1 MMRGPGAADKG
12 NGMPHLQRVGGSAGR
27 AGRLPSSWERL
38 PSGVVEV
45 LIVVLV
51 VMVLAGGAYAFSQR
65 GSGAGSGSG
74 GGRRGRGE
82 LGSAEPPPA
91 VRSSVRG
98 LQLGDVVNHE
108 THDFVVERTYRFR
121 EGGSTWEEHLLVDG
135 DVRRWL
141 SVEDDEGLECVLW
154 ERRPDPD
161 LVPGPKEL
169 AVDGVTYRFDERGT
183 ADYTLEEATGPGGS
197 GRAEYAD
204 YVAGKRRLSF
214 ERFDGSGWE
223 VNVGEV
229 VSEHVFDV
237 YPGSG
242 PVL

>member
-1 MMRGPGAADKG
+1 
-12 NGMPHLQRVGGSAGR
+12 L
-27 AGRLPSSWERL
+27 
-38 PSGVVEV
+38 VVEI

-51 VMVLAGGAYAFSQR
+51 VVVVAGGIYAFSR
-65 GSGAGSGSG
+65 GSGAGAGGSG
-74 GGRRGRGE
+74 AGRGRSGRGE
-82 LGSAEPPPA
+82 LGAAEPPPA

-121 EGGSTWEEHLLVDG
+121 EGGSSWEEHLLVDG

-161 LVPGPKEL
+161 LVPGAKEL

-204 YVAGKRRLSF
+204 YAAGKRRLSF

>member
-1 MMRGPGAADKG
+1 MGPADTSDPGASSHRSTDRGAPRRG
-12 NGMPHLQRVGGSAGR
+12 GR
-27 AGRLPSSWERL
+27 ARRPDPLGEELPSEA
-38 PSGVVEV
+38 VDV
-45 LIVVLV
+45 LIIVLV
-51 VMVLAGGAYAFSQR
+51 VLVLAGGAYAFSR
-65 GSGAGSGSG
+65 GSG
-74 GGRRGRGE
+74 GGGARRGRGE
-82 LGSAEPPPA
+82 LGAAEPPPA

-214 ERFDGSGWE
+214 ERYDGSGWE